1 METLLI
7 QTGLTTTG
15 VAIVLI
21 VWRVLKTAS
30 GKKLVSDCCGR
41 KASIGFHIGE
51 MTPLPGKVEMTEN
64 PMIKE
69 DSLSIVIKPIPP
81 NGSES
86 SIAIES
92 K

>member
-1 METLLI
+1 LI

-51 MTPLPGKVEMTEN
+51 MTPVALRAEPGKVEMTEN

-69 DSLSIVIKPIPP
+69 ADSLSIVIKP
-81 NGSES
+81 

>member
-51 MTPLPGKVEMTEN
+51 MTPIENPTEN
-64 PMIKE
+64 PIENPTVKKE
-69 DSLSIVIKPIPP
+69 DSLSIVIKP
-81 NGSES
+81 
-86 SIAIES
+86 SIGIDT

>member
-51 MTPLPGKVEMTEN
+51 MTPTVK
-64 PMIKE
+64 KE
-69 DSLSIVIKPIPP
+69 DSLSIVIKP
-81 NGSES
+81 
-86 SIAIES
+86 SIGIDT

>member
-51 MTPLPGKVEMTEN
+51 MTPIEN
-64 PMIKE
+64 PTVKKE
-69 DSLSIVIKPIPP
+69 DSLSIVIKP
-81 NGSES
+81 
-86 SIAIES
+86 SIGIDT